1 MLHVDITPTL
11 AKILTP
17 SIGISD
23 QEMLGLR
30 TSLKRFVGEYRSE
43 CDQGAHSWTV
53 DIGNE
58 ATIRS
63 VKEAAKRIQKER
75 IQTIVWVG
83 IGGSGLGP
91 RVIQEVFE
99 TPETIEFIIVDSID
113 PAALQLTLDIVD
125 WRSAMI
131 VVASKSGET
140 LETMSA
146 FFLFWEALKQ
156 ARGEKAA
163 SRVIALTDSN
173 RGYLHDLSVEQGFEI
188 LPIPRDTGGRYSIF
202 SPVGLLPLAL
212 FDANVDA
219 FIEGA
224 VDMDRLCQNETIEDN
239 PAALLASAQ
248 FLLETKKGFP
258 IRVIMP
264 YAHKLQSIARWDQ
277 QLVAESL
284 GKNEVHNPFPLAA
297 IGTQDQHSLLQ
308 QWMQGPRKS
317 WHIFIREIEKPR
329 VFVPTDIDKSWAHIA
344 GKSFGQLLDAS
355 LEGTAQGLTAAKR
368 PHATISLTRIDEYH
382 LGQLFYC
389 LMAEVIL
396 LGKLYRIDPYGQPG
410 VELSKKIAHDLLSH
424 GREEG

>member
-17 SIGISD
+17 SVGISD

-30 TSLKRFVGEYRSE
+30 TSMKRFIGEFGSE
-43 CDQGAHSWTV
+43 CDQGKHSWTA
-53 DIGNE
+53 DIGNQD
-58 ATIRS
+58 AIQT
-63 VKEAAKRIQKER
+63 VKDIARQIKKDR
-75 IQTIVWVG
+75 IQTVVWIG

-91 RVIQEVFE
+91 KVLQEAFE
-99 TPETIEFIIVDSID
+99 TPDTVEFILVDTID
-113 PAALQLTLDIVD
+113 PSALQQILDIVD
-125 WRSAMI
+125 WRSAVI

-146 FFLFWEALKQ
+146 FFFLYDALKQ
-156 ARGEKAA
+156 AAGEEAG
-163 SRVIALTDSN
+163 SHVIALTDS
-173 RGYLHDLSVEQGFEI
+173 EQGFLHNLSLKENFTI

-202 SPVGLLPLAL
+202 TPIGLLPLAL

-224 VDMDRLCQNETIEDN
+224 TDMDRLCRNESLEEN

-264 YAHKLQSIARWDQ
+264 YIHKLQSIARWDQ

-308 QWMQGPRKS
+308 QWMQGPRKA

-329 VFVPTDIDKSWAHIA
+329 VFLPTDIAQEWGHIA
-344 GKSFGQLLDAS
+344 GKSFGQLLDAC

-368 PHATISLTRIDEYH
+368 PHATISLTRMDEYH

-389 LMAEVIL
+389 FMAEVVL

-410 VELSKKIAHDLLSH
+410 VEVSKKIAKDLLSH
-424 GREEG
+424 THE